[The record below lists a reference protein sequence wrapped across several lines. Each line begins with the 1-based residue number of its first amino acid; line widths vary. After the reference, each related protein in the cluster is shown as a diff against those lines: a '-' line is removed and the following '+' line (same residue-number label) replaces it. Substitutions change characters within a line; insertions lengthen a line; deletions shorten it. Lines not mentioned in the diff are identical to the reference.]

1 LLIWF
6 REIKNRKF
14 GLFLSLIEKKYLA
27 RKADNGEEPLKKGE
41 TPLSRQFN
49 QIKAK
54 YPGAI
59 LLFRVGDF
67 YETFGQD
74 AVKAS
79 KILGIVLTRRNNGN
93 ADAELAGFPHHSL
106 DTYLPKLVRAGE
118 RVAICDQLE
127 DPATVKGIVKRGVTE
142 LVTPGVS
149 FNDQVLDNKRNNYV
163 AAISLEEKSLTY
175 GIALLDISTGEFMCS
190 QGPLAYI
197 QKLVQSFL
205 PAEILY
211 PKKHRSAFIDAFGEQ
226 FHSFTMEEWIFTH
239 EFTYPLLTQHFKT
252 KNLKGFGVENSPLGI
267 ISAGVILH
275 YLAETEHRAIG
286 HISSI
291 QRIEEDKYV
300 WLDRFTIRNL
310 ELIHPTQEG
319 GVPLIALIDQTLT
332 AMGGRLLRKWLVLPL
347 KDLKT
352 IEQRQEGVAGLLA
365 SDTLLDQVSDLLK
378 PIGDVERMIS
388 KVAAGRINPRELN
401 ALKKAL
407 QQIPEIKMLLSASTS
422 PSLSGLANSLDT
434 CAELVDKIDTILRE
448 DPPVLM
454 HQGGMIKSGY
464 LAELD
469 ELHGLSSSGKNF
481 LADIQK
487 REIERT
493 GITSLKVSYNK
504 VFGYY
509 LEVTNAHKDRVPPE
523 WIRKQTL
530 VNAERYITEELK
542 IYEEKILS
550 AEDKISVI
558 EFRLFQELVETALG
572 YITQIQQNAL
582 GIATLDVLASFA
594 TVAKKNNYVRPALNE
609 TEIIDIKGGRH
620 PVIEKQLPAGENYVP
635 NDIYLDDKTQQII
648 MITGPNMA
656 GKSALLRQT
665 ALIVLLAQMGS
676 YVPAESATLGL
687 VDKVFTRVGAS
698 DNLSK
703 GESTFMVEMTETA
716 AILNNLSSRSL
727 VLLDEIGRGTSTYD
741 GVSMAWAIAEH
752 LHNHSSY
759 KAKTLFATHY
769 HELNELT
776 QDFPRIQNFHVSVK
790 EVGNKIIFLRK
801 LLPGGSAHSFGIH
814 VAQLAGMPTSLVLR
828 AHEILQ
834 NLEKDHVLEDNID
847 KLKEMPKANYQMSL
861 FGAEIP
867 EGLQKI
873 EDQLKE
879 LDVNSLSPIEALL
892 KLNELKRLL

>member
-1 LLIWF
+1 M
-6 REIKNRKF
+6 
-14 GLFLSLIEKKYLA
+14 A

-163 AAISLEEKSLTY
+163 AAISLEEKSSTY

-211 PKKHRSAFIDAFGEQ
+211 PKKHRSAFVDAFGEQ
-226 FHSFTMEEWIFTH
+226 FHSFTMEEWIFTN
-239 EFTYPLLTQHFKT
+239 EFTYPLLTQQFKT
-252 KNLKGFGVENSPLGI
+252 KNLKGFGIENSPLGI

-347 KDLKT
+347 KELKT

-365 SDTLLDQVSDLLK
+365 SDTLLDQVSELLK

-407 QQIPEIKMLLSASTS
+407 QQIPAIKSLLSASTS

-454 HQGGMIKSGY
+454 HQGGMINSGY

-558 EFRLFQELVETALG
+558 EFRLFQELVQETLS

-582 GIATLDVLASFA
+582 GVATLDVLASFA
-594 TVAKKNNYVRPALNE
+594 TVAKKNNYVRPSLNE
-609 TEIIDIKGGRH
+609 TEVIDIKGGRH
-620 PVIEKQLPAGENYVP
+620 PVIEKQLPAGENYIP
-635 NDIYLDDKTQQII
+635 NDIYLDDKTQQIM

-752 LHNHSSY
+752 LHNHPSY